1 MLPECKIIF
10 CKFRPLIEGKFAK
23 ICHVQNHA
31 HYQTNPAK
39 NYQRLV
45 TFLPQWRISP
55 SLVSLTRS
63 YSFSLS
69 LSLSPHETNTESNI
83 LSYSF
88 WVAHTHLPHFDSLS
102 PSQSLTHPGTL
113 LRNWL
118 KIYWR
123 RNRSWCLS
131 WKMGGGELWTRE
143 QAMRQKLK
151 NNH

>member
-55 SLVSLTRS
+55 SLVSLTRR

-69 LSLSPHETNTESNI
+69 LSLPMRRTQSQTFSHILFESPIHTSPTLT
-83 LSYSF
+83 LS
-88 WVAHTHLPHFDSLS
+88 LPLS
-102 PSQSLTHPGTL
+102 HSLTQAHCWETD
-113 LRNWL
+113 L
-118 KIYWR
+118 KFIEGETEVDVWVGRWGEENCEHGNR
-123 RNRSWCLS
+123 RWDKS
-131 WKMGGGELWTRE
+131 
-143 QAMRQKLK
+143 
-151 NNH
+151 